1 MLGSDNFLGCNCWW
15 MLYILRSAVVY
26 ISTIRDIYRIYFFK
40 ISVKRGNISILLSA
54 IFVDG
59 DDDDLSQ
66 LSWIEKASYIYS
78 LLQVHL
84 QSKLLMYDM
93 KRKLRLYM
101 TSLSN
106 KILNE
111 KEYDWEPESLPV
123 VGSYYFVM
131 HEGELWPEQVTQVKV
146 VGGL

>member
-1 MLGSDNFLGCNCWW
+1 

-93 KRKLRLYM
+93 KRKLRLHM

-111 KEYDWEPESLPV
+111 KEYDWEPESLSV

>member
-1 MLGSDNFLGCNCWW
+1 

-40 ISVKRGNISILLSA
+40 ISVKRGNISILPSA

-66 LSWIEKASYIYS
+66 LSRIEKASYIYS

-111 KEYDWEPESLPV
+111 KEYD
-123 VGSYYFVM
+123 
-131 HEGELWPEQVTQVKV
+131 
-146 VGGL
+146 

>member
-1 MLGSDNFLGCNCWW
+1 M
-15 MLYILRSAVVY
+15 
-26 ISTIRDIYRIYFFK
+26 
-40 ISVKRGNISILLSA
+40 KRGNISILPSA

-66 LSWIEKASYIYS
+66 LSWIEKASHIYS

-111 KEYDWEPESLPV
+111 KEYDWEPKSLPV

-146 VGGL
+146 VGVL